1 MSSASY
7 KKHIFH
13 GVGWRPQP
21 NFITTEHTEYT
32 EFFKGCCFGCSS
44 QKVAPAPGTRDRSG
58 VGVLTEIATGPVTP
72 HFKPE
77 P

>member
-21 NFITTEHTEYT
+21 NFKTTEHTEYT

-44 QKVAPAPGTRDRSG
+44 QKIGSRCPGHLRPFGRGSTNRNRNRAG
-58 VGVLTEIATGPVTP
+58 YATL
-72 HFKPE
+72 
-77 P
+77 

>member
-21 NFITTEHTEYT
+21 NFKTTEHTEYT

-44 QKVAPAPGTRDRSG
+44 QKIGSYYAA
-58 VGVLTEIATGPVTP
+58 
-72 HFKPE
+72 
-77 P
+77 